1 MATLDTFPGTTEL
14 RDPALLDPGLTP
26 VTVTPVP
33 NGPGP
38 GLLTAS
44 TITGDKV
51 LNLQD
56 QTLGTIEE
64 VMLDMAF
71 GRIAYVVMASGGFL
85 GLGEKLFAIPWNA
98 LTLDADRKCF
108 LLDASKEKFDDAPGF
123 NKDSWPS
130 EADREWH
137 VQVHRYFSSRPYW
150 E

>member
-1 MATLDTFPGTTEL
+1 MAMLDTFPGSADL
-14 RDPALLDPGLTP
+14 RDPALVNPGLP
-26 VTVTPVP
+26 PGTVTPVP

-44 TITGDKV
+44 TITGDKI
-51 LNLQD
+51 LNLQE

-64 VMLDMAF
+64 IMLDMSS

-85 GLGEKLFAIPWNA
+85 GLGEKLFALPWSA

-108 LLDASKEKFDDAPGF
+108 VLDASKEKFDHAPGF
-123 NKDSWPS
+123 DKDSWPS

-137 VQVHRYFSSRPYW
+137 VQVHRYYSRPPYW